1 MIGPIYQSE
10 SLFART
16 ANKAEFIAAD
26 DNSILSDSYA
36 LMKYSRSL
44 SAKGCSQF
52 ATDEGA
58 ANGDLPGVIWCALT
72 TQIP

>member
-10 SLFART
+10 SLFAC

-26 DNSILSDSYA
+26 DNSILSDSFA

-58 ANGDLPGVIWCALT
+58 ANGDLPGVI
-72 TQIP
+72 